1 MEIKL
6 VTAPVKLDQVFVF
19 KGRNCKVIRIYDSS
33 FAYEY
38 VNPSLADGRKKIVTF
53 TYWQENS
60 YKPKGVGQSTLR
72 YDGYTPSWD
81 SPEYYAKRVIKRA
94 INQLNQHL

>member
-1 MEIKL
+1 MVENEYCL
-6 VTAPVKLDQVFVF
+6 MTWLEPVDVTNQNLDEVLQLGSDFVS
-19 KGRNCKVIRIYDSS
+19 V
-33 FAYEY
+33 Y
-38 VNPSLADGRKKIVTF
+38 VSD
-53 TYWQENS
+53 QENS
-60 YKPKGVGQSTLR
+60 YKPNGVGQSTLR